1 MYYIRLIV
9 LVSLSVLLVIIAMA
23 NRSIVTLNLFPQGL
37 TDYLGQSWQIEV
49 PLFIAVFGG
58 VIAGLLFG
66 LFWEWIREYK
76 HRREAYFKGRE
87 ARRLERE
94 VSRLKNKYSEDNDG
108 VLALLKD

>member
-1 MYYIRLIV
+1 
-9 LVSLSVLLVIIAMA
+9 MA
-23 NRSIVTLNLFPQGL
+23 NRSIVTLSLFPQEL
-37 TDYLGQSWQIEV
+37 SDYFGIPWQFEV

-58 VIAGLLFG
+58 IIAGLLFG
-66 LFWEWIREYK
+66 LFWEWMREYK

-94 VSRLKNKYSEDNDG
+94 ISRLKSKYSEENDG